1 MKKMSFIEK
10 IKRAI
15 KNKITYKERFLRA
28 CAYDF
33 YIQKTRIELDGVNFL
48 PFINAQHKQD
58 WAKAQADNF
67 VKYCKRNNVVNER
80 FKLAL
85 QYARTGK

>member
-33 YIQKTRIELDGVNFL
+33 YIQKTKIKLGGVNFL
-48 PFINAQHKQD
+48 PFVDAQDRHNQ
-58 WAKAQADNF
+58 AKAIANEF
-67 VKYCKRNNVVNER
+67 VEYCKRNNIVNER